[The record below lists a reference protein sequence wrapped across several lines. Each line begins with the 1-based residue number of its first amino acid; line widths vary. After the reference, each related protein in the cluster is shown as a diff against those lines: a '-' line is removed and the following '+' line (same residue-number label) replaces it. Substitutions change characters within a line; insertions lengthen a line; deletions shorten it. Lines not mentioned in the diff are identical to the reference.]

1 MLNNHTDA
9 FILAA
14 AGVVN
19 PDGLLAIADN
29 IEHLA
34 QFVDD
39 PADAAEAYRA
49 AAAIRTLASLT
60 E

>member
-14 AGVVN
+14 AGAVD
-19 PDGLLAIADN
+19 PEGLLAMADN
-29 IEHLA
+29 LVHLA

-49 AAAIRTLASLT
+49 AAAIRTMADLK
-60 E
+60 